1 MGGPETFRRLR
12 GLRPELPIIM
22 MSGYT
27 EQVVS
32 SQFSD
37 GSGPGITGFLQ
48 KPFMAEDLIAILKRF
63 AEVTPT

>member
-12 GLRPELPIIM
+12 SLRPELPIIM

-32 SQFSD
+32 SQFNN

-48 KPFMAEDLIAILKRF
+48 KPFVAEDLIAILKQF